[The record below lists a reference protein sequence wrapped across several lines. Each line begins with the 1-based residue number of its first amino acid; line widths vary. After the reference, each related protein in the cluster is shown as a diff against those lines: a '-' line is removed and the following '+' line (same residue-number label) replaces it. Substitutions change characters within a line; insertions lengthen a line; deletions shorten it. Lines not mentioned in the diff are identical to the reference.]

1 MPSGEYPI
9 PVEQRSYSDRL
20 ASINT
25 QLEQRVR
32 AHDFE
37 IVNLSYRQEL
47 DNLLLALQTGKEW
60 ATDRLSALETAVDVY
75 VKANNA
81 HRMDAFTTLKKE
93 ITGIRTEFQE
103 RGKKAA

>member
-1 MPSGEYPI
+1 MPSGEYLI
-9 PVEQRSYSDRL
+9 PVEQRPYGDRL
-20 ASINT
+20 ASINK

-37 IVNLSYRQEL
+37 IINLSYRQEL

-60 ATDRLSALETAVDVY
+60 ATDRLSALETAVQEY
-75 VKANNA
+75 VSANNA
-81 HRMDAFTTLKKE
+81 HRMDAFTTLKE
-93 ITGIRTEFQE
+93 QITGIRTEFQG

>member
-9 PVEQRSYSDRL
+9 PAEQRPYVDRL
-20 ASINT
+20 ASIKE

-32 AHDFE
+32 KHDFE
-37 IVNLSYRQEL
+37 IKNLAYLQEL
-47 DNLLLALQTGKEW
+47 DTLLLALQSGKEW
-60 ATDRLSALETAVDVY
+60 AADRLSALEKAVDAY

-81 HRMDAFTTLKKE
+81 DRMDAFTVLKKE
-93 ITGIRTEFQE
+93 IIGIRTEFQE